1 MCSAD
6 KRAAVH
12 DDSGKIRFERAGRDQ
27 CGCLAQRQPK
37 RRHQIA
43 KRHLIAAQQ
52 GVDLLGDG
60 MDDAGG
66 ERVNERTSEQLG
78 VVNEWGAL
86 GVLKGDEEEVLA
98 PHCEN
103 TLSGVELRAVIGV
116 QGVTRILHLDDDPPA
131 VVQDEEEVGRVVAA
145 QCVDTHARLT
155 GVFEVSAC
163 RENFAGDNI
172 EGEGLR

>member
-1 MCSAD
+1 MN
-6 KRAAVH
+6 KRASVQDEA
-12 DDSGKIRFERAGRDQ
+12 GKVCSENTSCNQRRR
-27 CGCLAQRQPK
+27 LSQRQVE
-37 RRHQIA
+37 RGHQIA

-145 QCVDTHARLT
+145 QCVDTHARFT

-163 RENFAGDNI
+163 RENFAGGNI
-172 EGEGLR
+172 KGEGLR